1 MLEIAHEYSRDLLDF
16 TQKKYGKL
24 QKKGFQATDLLRKG
38 HRVHMSSSTY
48 GKKKFSPNHRVSG
61 HQRHRILHRLLITS
75 LKNRRLKH

>member
-48 GKKKFSPNHRVSG
+48 GKKNFPQTIGFPGIKDTEFY
-61 HQRHRILHRLLITS
+61 IDCLL
-75 LKNRRLKH
+75 LR